1 MGQFGVGQAVRR
13 KEDQRLLTGGGRYL
27 DDMSVP
33 NQAYA
38 YILRSP
44 HAHARIRS
52 IDLAPARKAKGVLA
66 VFTGADVE
74 HDKLGGIPC
83 LAALPSRDGAKM
95 PLPPHALLKKDHVRT
110 VGDHVA
116 LVIAE
121 TVKQAKDAAELIEI
135 DYDVLSAVSELADA
149 LKKGAPQVW
158 EEAPGNRVFDW
169 ENGDRAAVDAAFA
182 RAHHVTKIDLT
193 NNRIVVN
200 SMEPRGALGI
210 YDEKNERYTL
220 YTPCQNVHMMQN
232 IIAGALGVKNDKLRV
247 VSPDVGGGFGMK
259 VFAYVE
265 QALMPWAAKKVG
277 RPVKWTSERTE
288 AFVSDT
294 QGRDHITHAEL
305 ALDKNGKM
313 LALRVHNQSN
323 MGAYL
328 SNFAPMIAT
337 MAGTQLLTGLYDIKH
352 AYVNVLGAFTNTV
365 PIDAYRG
372 AGRPEASHVI
382 ERLVDT
388 AAAEMK
394 LDPAELRRRNFIKP
408 EQLPYKAPLGP
419 NYDSGNFVK
428 NMDDAIKAADW
439 AGFAKRRAESEKRG
453 RYRGIGMSCYVE
465 AAIGAPQEDVE
476 LIFDQDGS
484 ITLLI
489 GTLTNGQGHSTS
501 YSQVLEELLG
511 LPFDRIKV
519 VQGDTDVVKTGG
531 GTGGS
536 RSMMIGASA
545 IKIAADKV
553 IEKGKKIAAHMLEA
567 AESDIEFADG
577 VFRIVGTDRRLS
589 IGEIATAARNSAN
602 LPKGIEPG
610 LDTKAK
616 SDVAAGTYPNGCQVC
631 EVEIDRDT
639 GVVSIANYT
648 VVDDFGK
655 VVNPVLIAGQVHGG
669 IVQGV
674 GQALLEHCIYDRQ
687 SGQLLT
693 GSFMDYAM
701 PRADNVPS
709 FRLAFNEVLCK
720 TNPLGIKG
728 AGEAG
733 TVGALGAVTNAIVD
747 ALRGLGVK
755 HVEMPATPERLWRT
769 IHGVR
774 AA

>member
-44 HAHARIRS
+44 HAHAKITS
-52 IDLAPARKAKGVLA
+52 LDTTAARKAPGVLA
-66 VFTGADVE
+66 VLTAADLE
-74 HDKLGGIPC
+74 TDKIGGIPC
-83 LAALPSRDGAKM
+83 LAPLPSRDGKPMAQ
-95 PLPPHALLKKDHVRT
+95 PPYPLLKKDRVRM
-110 VGDHVA
+110 VGDQVA

-121 TVKQAKDAAELIEI
+121 TIKQAKDAAELIAV
-135 DYDVLSAVSELADA
+135 DYDVLPAVGDIASAV
-149 LKKGAPQVW
+149 KKGAPSVW
-158 EEAPGNRVFDW
+158 DQADNRVFDW
-169 ENGDRAAVDAAFA
+169 ENGDKKAVDAAFA
-182 RAHHVTKIDLT
+182 KAHHVTRVDLT
-193 NNRIVVN
+193 NNRVVVN
-200 SMEPRGALGI
+200 SMEPRGALGV
-210 YDEKNERYTL
+210 YDAKNGRYTL
-220 YTPCQNVHMMQN
+220 YSPCQNVHMLQG
-232 IIAGALGVKNDKLRV
+232 IIAGILGVEKGKLRV

-259 VFAYVE
+259 VFSYVE
-265 QALMPWAAKKVG
+265 QGLMPWAAKKVG

-288 AFVSDT
+288 AFISDT
-294 QGRDHITHAEL
+294 QGRDHVTRAEL
-305 ALDKNGKM
+305 ALDKDGKI
-313 LALRVHNQSN
+313 LAIRVQSQSN

-337 MAGTQLLTGLYDIKH
+337 MAGTQLLTGLYDIKV
-352 AYVNVLGAFTNTV
+352 AYVNVLGVFTNTV

-388 AAAEMK
+388 AAAELKM
-394 LDPAELRRRNFIKP
+394 DPAELRRRNFIKP
-408 EQLPYKAPLGP
+408 DQLPYKAPLGP
-419 NYDSGNFVK
+419 NYDSGHFVK
-428 NMDDAIKAADW
+428 NMDDAIKASDW
-439 AGFAKRRAESEKRG
+439 VGFAKRKAEAEKHG
-453 RYRGIGMSCYVE
+453 KLRGIGMSCYVE
-465 AAIGAPQEDVE
+465 AAIGSPNEDVE
-476 LIFDQDGS
+476 LIFEQDGS

-489 GTLTNGQGHSTS
+489 GTLTNGQGHATS
-501 YSQVLEELLG
+501 YSQVLEEMLG

-545 IKIAADKV
+545 IKVAADKV
-553 IEKGKKIAAHMLEA
+553 IEKGRKIAAHMLEA

-577 VFRIVGTDRRLS
+577 VFRIVGTDRRMS
-589 IGEIATAARNSAN
+589 IGEVAAAARNSAN
-602 LPKGIEPG
+602 VPKGMEPS

-616 SDVAAGTYPNGCQVC
+616 SDVAAGTYPNGCHVC
-631 EVEIDRDT
+631 EVEIDKDT
-639 GVVSIANYT
+639 GVVKIVGYT

-674 GQALLEHCIYDRQ
+674 GQALLEHCIYDPE
-687 SGQLLT
+687 SAQLLT

-709 FRLAFNEVLCK
+709 FRLGFNEVLCK

-733 TVGALGAVTNAIVD
+733 TVGALGAVMNAIVD
-747 ALRGLGVK
+747 ALKGYGVK
-755 HVEMPATPERLWRT
+755 HVEMPATPERIWRT
-769 IHGVR
+769 IHGAR